1 MKPDWSEKSSE
12 VLEQLSQYFIVNL
25 FTELILLIV
34 SSNFV
39 IIYEYRTQ
47 KIERSPQIN
56 KTTGVD

>member
-1 MKPDWSEKSSE
+1 MKPDWSEKSTE

-47 KIERSPQIN
+47 KIERSPQIK

>member
-12 VLEQLSQYFIVNL
+12 VLEQLSQYFIANL